1 MEQTNPFYDFSIIYN
16 KDDKVMRALLNELVE
31 LGYKT
36 IAIEQSFDHSKK
48 EPGKRG
54 SEMFP
59 EPHKIEHLRKE
70 FQGKLRIL
78 QRLTILY
85 VDVNVSH
92 AMVNYKRKVFLEN
105 EFNKLFLQSVSLNLR
120 KFNLIAGQPKTDA
133 ALTHCCTTFNGDLVT
148 FDPVAGSRLLVNRK
162 AYQIAVRRGMFFE
175 IKYAPAIADSNN
187 RKDMIKI
194 AQNYCTKGKS
204 KNIIFSSGAVHEFQ
218 LRGPYDVANFA
229 FIFGLSEDQGKNAVD
244 RNCRQLFLKAE
255 SRRLGK
261 TIMFVRGNGPI
272 VFSDSS
278 EAEGDH
284 EMEDLQTELND
295 TSENNQPNKRLKVH

>member
-1 MEQTNPFYDFSIIYN
+1 MEQTNPFYDLSIIYN
-16 KDDKVMRALLNELVE
+16 KDDKVMRALLNELVD

-78 QRLTILY
+78 QRITILY

-92 AMVNYKRKVFLEN
+92 AM
-105 EFNKLFLQSVSLNLR
+105 SVSLNLR
-120 KFNLIAGQPKTDA
+120 KFNVIAGQPKTDA
-133 ALTHCCTTFNGDLVT
+133 ALTHCCTSFNGELVT

-218 LRGPYDVANFA
+218 LRGPYDVANLA
-229 FIFGLSEDQGKNAVD
+229 YIFGLSEDQGKNAVD
-244 RNCRQLFLKAE
+244 RNCRKLFLKAE
-255 SRRLGK
+255 SRRMGK
-261 TIMFVRGNGPI
+261 TIMFVKGNGPI

-278 EAEGDH
+278 EAEDDQ
-284 EMEDLQTELND
+284 EMEDLQAELNE
-295 TSENNQPNKRLKVH
+295 TRENNQPNKRLKVH

>member
-1 MEQTNPFYDFSIIYN
+1 MEQTKSFYDFSIPFN
-16 KDDKVMRALLNELVE
+16 KDDKVMRALLKELVE

-48 EPGKRG
+48 TAGKRG

-70 FQGKLRIL
+70 FQDKLRIL
-78 QRLTILY
+78 QRITILY

-92 AMVNYKRKVFLEN
+92 AM
-105 EFNKLFLQSVSLNLR
+105 SVSLNLR

-162 AYQIAVRRGMFFE
+162 AYTIAVRRGMFFE
-175 IKYAPAIADSNN
+175 IKYGPAIADSNN
-187 RKDMIKI
+187 RKDMIKV
-194 AQNYCTKGKS
+194 AQNFGTKGKS
-204 KNIIFSSGAVHEFQ
+204 KNIIFSSGAEHQFQ
-218 LRGPYDVANFA
+218 LRGPYDVANLA
-229 FIFGLSEDQGKNAVD
+229 YIFGLSEDQGKNAID
-244 RNCRQLFLKAE
+244 RHCRQLFLKAE

-261 TIMFVRGNGPI
+261 TIMFVKGNGPI

-278 EAEGDH
+278 DDNQSEEEDD
-284 EMEDLQTELND
+284 EMDATKTELD
-295 TSENNQPNKRLKVH
+295 GDDEEDVKDESSQPNKRLKVA